1 MILEEI
7 FLRFR
12 FRKVLTIF
20 FIILIVWGAFSSY
33 KWIGKTLYPIRYKE
47 YIANYSKQY
56 DIDPF
61 LVAAI
66 IRVES
71 KFNKDAL
78 SHKGAKGLMQIAPVT
93 GRWAAGELGI
103 IDYEES
109 LLYNPEIN
117 IKIGCWY
124 INRLKSQFDNNLELI
139 LAAYNGG
146 SGNVAKWLNNNNYSE
161 DGKSL
166 KHIPFKET
174 ELYLKKVLKSYD
186 IYRKLYKIDYF
197 I

>member
-93 GRWAAGELGI
+93 GKWAAGELGI

>member
-7 FLRFR
+7 FLRIR
-12 FRKVLTIF
+12 FRKILAFI
-20 FIILIVWGAFSSY
+20 FIIFIVGGAFSSY
-33 KWIGKTLYPIRYKE
+33 KWIGKTLYPINYKE
-47 YIANYSKQY
+47 HIADYSKQY
-56 DIDPF
+56 NIDPF

-71 KFNKDAL
+71 KFNKSAL
-78 SHKGAKGLMQIAPVT
+78 SPKGARGLMQIAPVT

-103 IDYEES
+103 QNYDES
-109 LLYNPEIN
+109 LLYDPEVN
-117 IKIGCWY
+117 IKVGCWY
-124 INRLKSQFDNNLELI
+124 INRLNTQFNNDLELV

-146 SGNVAKWLNNNNYSE
+146 SGNVVKWLNDNKYS
-161 DGKSL
+161 DNGKSL

-186 IYRKLYKIDYF
+186 IYIKLYNSDYF